1 MKRFWHLLNSKSPL
15 HDGIIWAS
23 ESSIAA
29 VGFTLVWV
37 AMHAFLVRGIVT
49 GKMGWYNL
57 RFDPVFYWIQ
67 VISGSLC
74 LIGIDLWFLYGV
86 IQARKQM
93 VQQAARRNAGRV
105 LAFQTGSGALRPS
118 FLNVRQ

>member
-93 VQQAARRNAGRV
+93 GPNKRPEGTPEGSSPSKPGRV
-105 LAFQTGSGALRPS
+105 PFVPHS
-118 FLNVRQ
+118 